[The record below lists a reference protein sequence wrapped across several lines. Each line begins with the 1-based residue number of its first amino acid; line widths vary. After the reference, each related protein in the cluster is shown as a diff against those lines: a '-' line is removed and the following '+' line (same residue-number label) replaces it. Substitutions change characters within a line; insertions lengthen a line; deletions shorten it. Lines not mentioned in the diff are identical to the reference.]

1 MCWGKEGQWV
11 SSIWSY
17 SVYLEIQTE
26 SSNMDNAFAVMKE
39 KIGFLSELNI
49 MERLMMPL
57 LGKDGGEST

>member
-1 MCWGKEGQWV
+1 
-11 SSIWSY
+11 
-17 SVYLEIQTE
+17 
-26 SSNMDNAFAVMKE
+26 MDNAFAVMKE